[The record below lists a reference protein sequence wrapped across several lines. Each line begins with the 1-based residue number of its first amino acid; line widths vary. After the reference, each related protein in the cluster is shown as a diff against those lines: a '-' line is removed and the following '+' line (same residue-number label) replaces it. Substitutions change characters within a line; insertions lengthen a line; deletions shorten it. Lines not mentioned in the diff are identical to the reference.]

1 MQASMKGIPF
11 RVYHSY
17 AKENTTMKLKILSL
31 FGVVEIKCVYV
42 RRSLAMIDVIH
53 LVTSQ

>member
-1 MQASMKGIPF
+1 MKGIPF

-17 AKENTTMKLKILSL
+17 AKENATIKVKILSL
-31 FGVVEIKCVYV
+31 FDIVDIKYVYV